1 MTDPRTHDDT
11 AADAQRARVEALR
24 QRRVPRVDSA
34 TTPAVATGAAP
45 RRTRRRH
52 PASRSRVGV
61 AAFSVA
67 TMLGLV
73 GVMGLARPMSSA
85 TPSAPGDTTAAPRPV
100 PTVAHPPAAP
110 TAPGEAVAA
119 PPVVLTARP
128 SVQVTTPTTA
138 APIARTNGSH

>member
-1 MTDPRTHDDT
+1 MTDPGTHDDT
-11 AADAQRARVEALR
+11 SADAQRARVEALR

-45 RRTRRRH
+45 RRARRRH

-61 AAFSVA
+61 AALSVA

-73 GVMGLARPMSSA
+73 GVMGLARPTGAA
-85 TPSAPGDTTAAPRPV
+85 TPSAPGGTIAEPRPV

-110 TAPGEAVAA
+110 TSPGEAVAA

-128 SVQVTTPTTA
+128 SVQVTNPTTA
-138 APIARTNGSH
+138 APIARSSGSH